1 MFVVCHLIIN
11 PQGSFKL
18 CEVFVTKFVVGFSF
32 QEGIWLLAID
42 DP

>member
-1 MFVVCHLIIN
+1 MIN

-18 CEVFVTKFVVGFSF
+18 CEVFVAEFVTKFVVGFSF
-32 QEGIWLLAID
+32 QKRILLLSID